1 MKINLIGEIGL
12 NHLGNKKYL
21 EEYRNILSKN
31 KIDGISIQIPQK
43 SLMDS
48 GQKKFLLTDSKITE
62 FVKFAKKKFK
72 LVGITTSDK
81 SKINFFNK
89 LNIDFFKVTSG
100 MISNIHLIKKMQK
113 SKIKKIYLSTGFS
126 NYAEIDKILK
136 KVKKNKI
143 SLIHTSF
150 KNNEINLRR
159 ILILKKKFN
168 LPVAYGNHSIVLET
182 LSNAVFYEPEALF
195 FYVKLNKRIKYPD
208 HNHAI
213 KLSELKNVSVR
224 YGDMLG
230 ILSAFCWAFHIIYIR
245 KTITFFNFP
254 ITIAMSQ
261 CFVAFLFTILP
272 ILSNS
277 FWLPDLT
284 NLEIKFRGL
293 NIGFDI

>member
-136 KVKKNKI
+136 KVTKNKI

-213 KLSELKNVSVR
+213 KLSELKNVIKKIK
-224 YGDMLG
+224 YNIDMSG
-230 ILSAFCWAFHIIYIR
+230 AF
-245 KTITFFNFP
+245 
-254 ITIAMSQ
+254 
-261 CFVAFLFTILP
+261 
-272 ILSNS
+272 
-277 FWLPDLT
+277 
-284 NLEIKFRGL
+284 
-293 NIGFDI
+293 